1 MLLLVKEPMELVAGE
16 RNYLKR
22 CSCGRLLFYF
32 SLAKNP
38 KFFQTESQGYATFG
52 ERTHGARPR
61 QKIKVL
67 LWTGLKSE
75 PNLTDGRHAV
85 HMMSKG
91 QSVRDSSRDLAKNK
105 ICFSIHYPNFRDILW
120 DKSTENKGHH
130 N

>member
-1 MLLLVKEPMELVAGE
+1 MELVAGE

-38 KFFQTESQGYATFG
+38 KLFQTESQGYATFG
-52 ERTHGARPR
+52 ERTHGARPM

-67 LWTGLKSE
+67 LLWTSLKSE

-91 QSVRDSSRDLAKNK
+91 QLVRDARQ
-105 ICFSIHYPNFRDILW
+105 NF
-120 DKSTENKGHH
+120 
-130 N
+130 

>member
-1 MLLLVKEPMELVAGE
+1 MELVAGE

-75 PNLTDGRHAV
+75 PNLTDGRHAAHIMSKRQSAV
-85 HMMSKG
+85 SKG
-91 QSVRDSSRDLAKNK
+91 Q
-105 ICFSIHYPNFRDILW
+105 FSGFGQ
-120 DKSTENKGHH
+120 K
-130 N
+130 

>member
-1 MLLLVKEPMELVAGE
+1 MELVAGE

-32 SLAKNP
+32 PLAKNP
-38 KFFQTESQGYATFG
+38 KLFQTESQGYATFG

-67 LWTGLKSE
+67 LLWTSLKSE
-75 PNLTDGRHAV
+75 PNLTDCQHAV
-85 HMMSKG
+85 HMMSMG
-91 QSVRDSSRDLAKNK
+91 QSVRDSSWDLAKNK
-105 ICFSIHYPNFRDILW
+105 ICFSVHYPKFKDILW
-120 DKSTENKGHH
+120 DKNTENKGHH

>member
-1 MLLLVKEPMELVAGE
+1 MELVAGE

-75 PNLTDGRHAV
+75 PNLTDCQHAV
-85 HMMSKG
+85 HMMSMG